1 MSSTNG
7 RCNTN
12 DRGSSYERRRRKA
25 WLISPESGWGGDG
38 VDVPCWE
45 PDCGVLVGSDLEL
58 IADRII
64 PGERGGRYT
73 RDNIAPHCAL
83 CSSRQGQRRTVAI
96 VVEKRLALA
105 GALS

>member
-12 DRGSSYERRRRKA
+12 ERGSSYERRRRKL

-38 VDVPCWE
+38 HDVPCWE
-45 PDCGVLVGSDLEL
+45 CGVLVELEDL

-64 PGERGGRYT
+64 GGEVGGRYT
-73 RDNIAPHCAL
+73 RDNIAPHCPL
-83 CSSRQGQRRTVAI
+83 CSGQQGQRRTVAI
-96 VVEKRLALA
+96 IAARRLEM
-105 GALS
+105 SQVMT